1 MIILAQVIEEMIVMR
16 FTFIEIDINYLRDR
30 FHRKTDKTD
39 KKC

>member
-1 MIILAQVIEEMIVMR
+1 MIVSAQVIEEMIVMR
-16 FTFIEIDINYLRDR
+16 FTFIKIDINYLRDR